1 MDLLKRYIPVLLLLA
16 VVISVQVA
24 TQVSDTSYY
33 LTQLTMSAYY
43 SIVVIGLCVLMG
55 YGGQISLGHAGF
67 FAIGGY
73 LAAAFTTQ
81 DLTPFQNNGLVAIID
96 KAGLLVASTDL
107 YGAKLLTVEPW
118 AACLTAVFVAG
129 IIALAIGGPIL
140 KLKGHYLAMAT
151 LGFGIIIY
159 RIALASA
166 YFGEA
171 DGISE
176 VPGFMLLPGIEVS
189 GSFGARVMNYYIAWG
204 MVVIGVTLLVN
215 LIHSRVGRAL
225 RSIHGAEEAAGAMG
239 VNTARYKLYIF
250 VLSAVFAALAGV
262 FVTHYNG
269 GIGPSEA
276 GVMKSVRYVAIVAVG
291 GMANIWGALIMGIVL
306 NFLSLRGVFGSY
318 DDAVFGVILI
328 VIMLFA
334 PEGILKINP
343 WQRVKSLFALV
354 AGRDT
359 EGPAKN

>member
-1 MDLLKRYIPVLLLLA
+1 MDLFKRYIPVLLLLVT
-16 VVISVQVA
+16 VVIIQLV
-24 TQVSDTSYY
+24 THFTETTYY

-43 SIVVIGLCVLMG
+43 SVVVVGLCVLMG

-73 LAAAFTTQ
+73 LAGALTTYN
-81 DLTPFQNNGLVAIID
+81 LLPLKEHGLVSLLD
-96 KAGLLVASTDL
+96 KIGLLVESIGL
-107 YGAKLLTVEPW
+107 YGDTLLTVQPW
-118 AACLTAVFVAG
+118 AACIIAVLTAGV
-129 IIALAIGGPIL
+129 IALVIGGPIL

-151 LGFGIIIY
+151 LGFGIIIF

-176 VPGFMLLPGIEVS
+176 VPGFELFPGIEVS
-189 GSFGARVMNYYIAWG
+189 GSFGARVSNYYIAWG
-204 MVVIGVTLLVN
+204 MVIVAVILLLN

-225 RSIHGAEEAAGAMG
+225 RSIHGAEEAANAMG

-250 VLSAVFAALAGV
+250 VLSAIFAAIAGV

-343 WQRVKSLFALV
+343 WQRIKSLIVLFMV
-354 AGRDT
+354 RNK
-359 EGPAKN
+359 EESSEN

>member
-1 MDLLKRYIPVLLLLA
+1 MDLLKRYLPVLFLLA
-16 VVISVQVA
+16 LVVLIQLV
-24 TQVSDTSYY
+24 TQFTETTYY

-43 SIVVIGLCVLMG
+43 SVVVLGLCVLMG

-73 LAAAFTTQ
+73 LAGALTTQ
-81 DLTPFQNNGLVAIID
+81 NLLPFKDQGLVVFLD
-96 KAGLLVASTDL
+96 KAGVLVAGNDL
-107 YGAKLLTVEPW
+107 YGGELLTVEPW
-118 AACLTAVFVAG
+118 AACITAVLTAG

-159 RIALASA
+159 RIVLASG

-176 VPGFMLLPGIEVS
+176 VPGFNLLPGIELS
-189 GSFGARVMNYYIAWG
+189 GSFRTRTLNYYIAWG
-204 MVVIGVTLLVN
+204 MVICGVILLLN

-225 RSIHGAEEAAGAMG
+225 RSIHGAEEAANAMG

-250 VLSAVFAALAGV
+250 VLSAVFAAFAGV
-262 FVTHYNG
+262 FMTHYNG

-276 GVMKSVRYVAIVAVG
+276 GIMKSVRYVAIVAVG
-291 GMANIWGALIMGIVL
+291 GMANLWGALIMGIVL

-318 DDAVFGVILI
+318 DDAVFGAILI

-334 PEGILKINP
+334 PQGILKIKL
-343 WQRVKSLFALV
+343 WQQIKSLFSLSTAK
-354 AGRDT
+354 AGEKT
-359 EGPAKN
+359 AE

>member
-1 MDLLKRYIPVLLLLA
+1 MDLLKRYMPVLVLVA
-16 VVISVQVA
+16 VVVA
-24 TQVSDTSYY
+24 IQLVTQFTETAFY

-43 SIVVIGLCVLMG
+43 SVVVIGLCVLMG

-73 LAAAFTTQ
+73 LAGALTTHNLISLK
-81 DLTPFQNNGLVAIID
+81 DKGFVALLD
-96 KAGLLVASTDL
+96 KSGLLVSSQDL
-107 YGAKLLTVEPW
+107 YGDVLLTVHPW
-118 AACLTAVFVAG
+118 AACVVAVFTAG
-129 IIALAIGGPIL
+129 IIAFVIGGPIL
-140 KLKGHYLAMAT
+140 KLRGHYLAMAT

-159 RIALASA
+159 RIVLASA

-176 VPGFMLLPGIEVS
+176 VPGFKLVPGIIVS
-189 GSFGARVMNYYIAWG
+189 GSFSARVLNYYIAWG
-204 MVVIGVTLLVN
+204 MLIIGVILLLN

-225 RSIHGAEEAAGAMG
+225 RSIHGAEEAANAMG

-291 GMANIWGALIMGIVL
+291 GMANIWGALVMGIVL

-318 DDAVFGVILI
+318 DDAVFGIILI

-334 PEGILKINP
+334 PEGILNINP
-343 WQRVKSLFALV
+343 WQKLKSLSLLFLSQKK
-354 AGRDT
+354 
-359 EGPAKN
+359 EEL

>member
-1 MDLLKRYIPVLLLLA
+1 MNLLKRYIPVLFLLIL
-16 VVISVQVA
+16 VVAIQLV
-24 TQVSDTSYY
+24 THFTETTYY

-43 SIVVIGLCVLMG
+43 SVVVIGLCVLMG
-55 YGGQISLGHAGF
+55 YTGQISLGHAGF

-73 LAAAFTTQ
+73 LAGVLTTHN
-81 DLTPFQNNGLVAIID
+81 LLPFQEHGLVSLLD
-96 KAGLLVASTDL
+96 KAGLLLGSKGL
-107 YGAKLLTVEPW
+107 YGETLLTVQPW
-118 AACLTAVFVAG
+118 VACIIAVLAAG
-129 IIALAIGGPIL
+129 IIALAIGGPVL

-159 RIALASA
+159 RIALAST

-176 VPGFMLLPGIEVS
+176 VPGFKLLPGIEVS
-189 GSFGARVMNYYIAWG
+189 GGFGARVSNYYIAWG
-204 MVVIGVTLLVN
+204 VLIVCIILLLN

-225 RSIHGAEEAAGAMG
+225 RSIHGAEEAANAMG

-262 FVTHYNG
+262 LVTHYNG

-318 DDAVFGVILI
+318 DDAVFGAILI

-334 PEGILKINP
+334 PQGILKINP
-343 WQRVKSLFALV
+343 WQQIKSLLSLFA
-354 AGRDT
+354 T
-359 EGPAKN
+359 QPKEETIE